1 MRSAAPPCRL
11 RTESKEV
18 FAVSRDMYRERI
30 LDHYRNPQNYGTI
43 EDADVHYSDVNPSCG
58 DEIDMYAVVD
68 ENDEV
73 VDVKFDGQG
82 CAISQASAS
91 LLTEKVKGMTLDE
104 VRALE
109 TDDIK
114 EMLGI
119 ELSPVRVKCAVLGL
133 KVLEGGIVEYEKEK

>member
-1 MRSAAPPCRL
+1 M
-11 RTESKEV
+11 
-18 FAVSRDMYRERI
+18 SRDMYRQRI

-43 EDADVHYSDVNPSCG
+43 DDADVHYSDVNPSCG
-58 DEIDMYAVVD
+58 DEIDMYAVVGED
-68 ENDEV
+68 DEV

-91 LLTEKVKGMTLDE
+91 LLTERVKGMSLDE
-104 VRALE
+104 VRQLE
-109 TDDIK
+109 TDDIT

-133 KVLEGGIVEYEKEK
+133 KVLEGGIVEYEKEKQS

>member
-1 MRSAAPPCRL
+1 
-11 RTESKEV
+11 
-18 FAVSRDMYRERI
+18 MYRQRI
-30 LDHYRNPQNYGTI
+30 LDHYRDPQNYGEI
-43 EDADVHYSDVNPSCG
+43 DDADVTYEDVNPSCG
-58 DEIDMYAVVD
+58 DEIQMYAVVD
-68 ENDEV
+68 EDDEI

-104 VRALE
+104 VRDLE

-133 KVLEGGIVEYEKEK
+133 KVLEGGIVEYEKEKQT

>member
-1 MRSAAPPCRL
+1 M
-11 RTESKEV
+11 
-18 FAVSRDMYRERI
+18 SRDMYRQRI
-30 LDHYRNPQNYGTI
+30 LDHYRDPQNYGEI
-43 EDADVHYSDVNPSCG
+43 DDADVTYEDVNPSCG
-58 DEIDMYAVVD
+58 DEIQMYAVVD
-68 ENDEV
+68 EDDEI

-104 VRALE
+104 VRDLE
-109 TDDIK
+109 TGDIK

-133 KVLEGGIVEYEKEK
+133 KVLEGGIVEYEKEKQT

>member
-1 MRSAAPPCRL
+1 M
-11 RTESKEV
+11 
-18 FAVSRDMYRERI
+18 SRDMYRQRI
-30 LDHYRNPQNYGTI
+30 LDHYRDPQNYGTI
-43 EDADVHYSDVNPSCG
+43 DDADVTYEDVNPSCG
-58 DEIDMYAVVD
+58 DEIQMYAVVD
-68 ENDEV
+68 EDDEI

-104 VRALE
+104 VRDLE
-109 TDDIK
+109 TDDIR

-133 KVLEGGIVEYEKEK
+133 KVLEGGIVEYEKEKGT

>member
-1 MRSAAPPCRL
+1 M
-11 RTESKEV
+11 
-18 FAVSRDMYRERI
+18 SRDMYRQRI

-43 EDADVHYSDVNPSCG
+43 DDPDVNYEDVNPSCG
-58 DEIDMYAVVD
+58 DEIEMYAIVNED
-68 ENDEV
+68 EEV

-91 LLTEKVKGMTLDE
+91 LLTEEVKGMTLDE
-104 VRALE
+104 VREIE
-109 TDDIK
+109 TEDVK

-133 KVLEGGIVEYEKEK
+133 KVLEGGIVEYEKEN

>member
-1 MRSAAPPCRL
+1 M
-11 RTESKEV
+11 
-18 FAVSRDMYRERI
+18 SRDMYRERI
-30 LDHYRNPQNYGTI
+30 LDHYRSPQNYGTI
-43 EDADVHYSDVNPSCG
+43 EDPDITYEDVNPSCG
-58 DEIDMYAVVD
+58 DEIQMYAVVD

-91 LLTEKVKGMTLDE
+91 LLTEKVKGMTLEE
-104 VRALE
+104 VREIE
-109 TDDIK
+109 TEDVK

-133 KVLEGGIVEYEKEK
+133 KVLEGGIVEYEKEKQS

>member
-1 MRSAAPPCRL
+1 M
-11 RTESKEV
+11 
-18 FAVSRDMYRERI
+18 SRDMYRQRI
-30 LDHYRNPQNYGTI
+30 LDHYRDPQNYGTI
-43 EDADVHYSDVNPSCG
+43 DDADVTYEDVNPSCG
-58 DEIDMYAVVD
+58 DEIQMYAVVD
-68 ENDEV
+68 EDDEIA
-73 VDVKFDGQG
+73 DVKFDGQG

-104 VRALE
+104 VRDLE

-133 KVLEGGIVEYEKEK
+133 KVLEGGIVEYEKEKQT

>member
-1 MRSAAPPCRL
+1 M
-11 RTESKEV
+11 
-18 FAVSRDMYRERI
+18 SRDMYRQRI
-30 LDHYRNPQNYGTI
+30 LDHYRDPQNYGTI
-43 EDADVHYSDVNPSCG
+43 DDADVTYEDVNPSCG
-58 DEIDMYAVVD
+58 DEIQMYAVVD
-68 ENDEV
+68 EDDEI

-91 LLTEKVKGMTLDE
+91 LLTEKVKGMTVDE
-104 VRALE
+104 VRELE

-133 KVLEGGIVEYEKEK
+133 KVLEGGIVEYEKEKQT

>member
-1 MRSAAPPCRL
+1 
-11 RTESKEV
+11 
-18 FAVSRDMYRERI
+18 MYRQRI
-30 LDHYRNPQNYGTI
+30 LDHYRDPQNYGTI
-43 EDADVHYSDVNPSCG
+43 EEADVTYEDVNPSCG
-58 DEIDMYAVVD
+58 DEIQMYAVVD
-68 ENDEV
+68 EDDEI

-91 LLTEKVKGMTLDE
+91 LLTEEVKGMTLDE
-104 VRALE
+104 VRDLE

-133 KVLEGGIVEYEKEK
+133 KVLEGGIVEYEKGKQT

>member
-1 MRSAAPPCRL
+1 
-11 RTESKEV
+11 
-18 FAVSRDMYRERI
+18 VSRDMYRQRI
-30 LDHYRNPQNYGTI
+30 LDHYRDPQNYGDI
-43 EDADVHYSDVNPSCG
+43 EDPDVHYSDVNPSCG
-58 DEIDMYAVVD
+58 DEIDMYAIVD
-68 ENDEV
+68 EDDEV

-91 LLTEKVKGMTLDE
+91 LLTEEVKGMSIEE
-104 VRALE
+104 VRDLE

-133 KVLEGGIVEYEKEK
+133 KVLEGGIVEYEKENEA

>member
-1 MRSAAPPCRL
+1 
-11 RTESKEV
+11 
-18 FAVSRDMYRERI
+18 MYRQRI
-30 LDHYRNPQNYGTI
+30 LDHYRDPQNYGEI
-43 EDADVHYSDVNPSCG
+43 DDADVTYEDVNPSCG
-58 DEIDMYAVVD
+58 DEIQMYAVVD
-68 ENDEV
+68 EDDEI

-104 VRALE
+104 VRDLG

-133 KVLEGGIVEYEKEK
+133 KVLEGGIVEYEKEKQT